1 MNKFRRIWIP
11 SLLILAVSCGG
22 KKADLDKK
30 FAEANRLFEA
40 QNTPQALKLYQ
51 EIAEADKEHTGA
63 QVMIGRI
70 FYYDRKFGEAEKVL
84 AQTVSRQSESIDALF
99 WLARVQSVIPARKE
113 EAMKNLEIL
122 LQRDGSRVD
131 ALVLKGM
138 LHEEKKEVSQAIV
151 AYRAATQT
159 EQEVGQAYFRL
170 ANIYNAA
177 GLDDMKR
184 KALVRAAL
192 LAPELVTRKN

>member
-1 MNKFRRIWIP
+1 MKKRSIYFAMAV
-11 SLLILAVSCGG
+11 LAISSCGSN
-22 KKADLDKK
+22 KTEVEKK
-30 FAEANRLFEA
+30 FAEANKLFEG
-40 QNTPQALKLYQ
+40 QNTPQALKLYR
-51 EIAEADKEHTGA
+51 EIVETDPQHTGA
-63 QVMIGRI
+63 QVMVGRI
-70 FYYDRKFGEAEKVL
+70 LYYDRKFVEAEKLL
-84 AQTVSRQSESIDALF
+84 AQTTSKHSDSIDALF
-99 WLARVQSVIPARKE
+99 WLARVQSVIPGKKE
-113 EAMKNLEIL
+113 EAMKNLETL

-159 EQEVGQAYFRL
+159 EQEIGQAYFRL
-170 ANIYNAA
+170 ASIYSAA

>member
-1 MNKFRRIWIP
+1 MRQLRKLQ
-11 SLLILAVSCGG
+11 LLGLLVIAASCGG
-22 KKADLDKK
+22 KKAELDKK
-30 FAEANRLFEA
+30 FAEANRLFET

-51 EIAEADKEHTGA
+51 EITDADSDHTGA
-63 QVMIGRI
+63 HVMIGRI
-70 FYYDRKFGEAEKVL
+70 LYYDRKFGEAEKVL
-84 AQTVSRQSESIDALF
+84 AETVSRQPESVDAIF
-99 WLARVQSVIPARKE
+99 WLARVQSVIPAKKE

-151 AYRAATQT
+151 AYRAATQH
-159 EQEVGQAYFRL
+159 EQDIGQAYFRL
-170 ANIYNAA
+170 ASIYSTA
-177 GLDDMKR
+177 GLEDMKR

-192 LAPELVTRKN
+192 LAPELVTQKR